1 MAQCGH
7 VGSTPTPGMLERRKM
22 WGMLAPSHERAC
34 NVLRARRGREKVES
48 PPVSTDSMQD
58 TKTFHGGR
66 LVARRLKAHGV
77 SKLFTLSGGHLF
89 SIYDGCREE
98 GIDIVDVR
106 HESTAAFAAEG
117 WAKVTREPGVC
128 ALTAGPGVT
137 NGMSAIASAQA
148 NHSPIV
154 VLGGRAP
161 ALRWGQGSL
170 QEIDHVPFVRPLV
183 KLAATAQS
191 TEEIPGLVDDAFAAA
206 LAPHGGG
213 AFVDFPLDYVF
224 MEAAEQEG
232 LYEQDSSQTGQPG
245 NGRAAGAGAQMADA
259 QSIER
264 AGELLRA
271 GERPVIM
278 AGTDLYWAHGETAL
292 AELAQTLRIPVF
304 LNGLARGCLAADHEL
319 FFSRAR
325 SQALKGADVAL
336 VVGVPM
342 DFRLGFG
349 GAFGDETEIVV
360 IDAAEPERN
369 PTRAVAAECYGSIA
383 ATLADLRGA
392 AGAAALS
399 SESWISGLRATETER
414 REAERAEREDDRAP
428 LHPMR
433 LYAELAQVLDRDA
446 IVIGDGGDYV
456 SYAGRVVDSYQPGCW
471 LDPGPFGCLG
481 TGPGYAL
488 AAKLAHPERQVVMLL
503 GDGAFGFSGMEFDTL
518 ARHGVNVV
526 AVMGNNGIWALEK
539 HPMEFLYGYS
549 VAADL
554 RPGTRYDSVVEAL
567 GCHGE
572 LVQYPGELRGALERA
587 FAAGRPALV
596 NVLTDPAVA
605 YPRKAN
611 LA

>member
-1 MAQCGH
+1 MSTQGAQE
-7 VGSTPTPGMLERRKM
+7 TR
-22 WGMLAPSHERAC
+22 
-34 NVLRARRGREKVES
+34 
-48 PPVSTDSMQD
+48 
-58 TKTFHGGR
+58 TFHGGR

-137 NGMSAIASAQA
+137 NGMSAMASAQA
-148 NHSPIV
+148 NHSPMV

-170 QEIDHVPFVRPLV
+170 QEIDHVPFVRPV
-183 KLAATAQS
+183 TKLAATPAS
-191 TEEIPGLVDDAFAAA
+191 TAEIPGLVDDAFAAA
-206 LAPHGGG
+206 CAPHGGP

-224 MEAAEQEG
+224 MEALEPEDEG
-232 LYEQDSSQTGQPG
+232 
-245 NGRAAGAGAQMADA
+245 GRALTDAGVKGAPGEAIDLAAG
-259 QSIER
+259 
-264 AGELLRA
+264 LLRGA
-271 GERPVIM
+271 ERPVIM
-278 AGTDLYWAHGETAL
+278 AGTDLYWGRGEEAL
-292 AELAQTLRIPVF
+292 VELAQTLRIPVF
-304 LNGLARGCLAADHEL
+304 LNGLARGCVAADDEL

-349 GAFGDETEIVV
+349 GAFGEDTEIVV
-360 IDAAEPERN
+360 VDAAEPEREH
-369 PTRAVAAECYGSIA
+369 PRPVAVECYGAIGQ
-383 ATLADLRGA
+383 TLADIRAA
-392 AGAAALS
+392 AGARVLA
-399 SESWISGLRATETER
+399 SESWIAELRASETER
-414 REAERAEREDDRAP
+414 REAERAEREDAREP

-433 LYAELAQVLDRDA
+433 LYAELGTVLERDA
-446 IVIGDGGDYV
+446 IVIGDGGDFV

-488 AAKLAHPERQVVMLL
+488 AAKLARPERQVVLLL
-503 GDGAFGFSGMEFDTL
+503 GDGAFGFSGIEFDTL

-526 AVMGNNGIWALEK
+526 GVMGNNGIWALEK

-554 RPGTRYDSVVEAL
+554 RPGTRYDQMVAAL
-567 GCHGE
+567 GGHGE
-572 LVQYPGELRGALERA
+572 LVERPAELRPALERA
-587 FAAGRPALV
+587 LAAGMPALV
-596 NVLTDPAVA
+596 NVLTDPSVV
-605 YPRKAN
+605 YPRKSN